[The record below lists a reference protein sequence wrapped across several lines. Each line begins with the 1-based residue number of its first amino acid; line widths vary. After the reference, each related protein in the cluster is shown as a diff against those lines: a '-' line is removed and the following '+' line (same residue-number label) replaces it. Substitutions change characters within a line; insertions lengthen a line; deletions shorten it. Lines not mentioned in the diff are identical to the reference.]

1 MSRLN
6 KSSKL
11 RAVGRRARRTS
22 SANHLRAQIRQLQN
36 KVREQQ
42 RLTDKLPFD
51 STIKYRER
59 LGREEFFY
67 LTFRALSFNQIDG
80 DYVEFGSHG
89 ATTFCLAYHQAAL
102 HRHQAKLWA
111 FDSFQG
117 FPEQRDA
124 LDDHPKW
131 QKGRMSTSLE
141 KFHELCQ
148 SRGVPRTAYTVF
160 PGFFSK
166 VLPTLSKDDA
176 PNNIALAYID
186 CDLYSSTMDVLKF
199 LTPRFKH
206 GMIIAFDDY
215 YCWSDTQASGERMA
229 MMECFGKLDRWELIP
244 HLQFGWHGLS
254 FVVQEKQLNTT
265 FWRPAY

>member
-6 KSSKL
+6 KSQISRKI
-11 RAVGRRARRTS
+11 GRRARKAS
-22 SANHLRAQIRQLQN
+22 SSPRLRAQVRKLQS
-36 KVREQQ
+36 KLREQQ
-42 RLTDKLPFD
+42 QFIDKLPFD

-102 HRHQAKLWA
+102 HRHKAKLWA

-124 LDDHPKW
+124 LDEHPKW
-131 QKGRMSTSLE
+131 QKGRMSTSLD
-141 KFHELCQ
+141 KFHQLCR
-148 SRGVPRTAYTVF
+148 SRGVPRSAYKVF
-160 PGFFSK
+160 PGYFSD
-166 VLPTLSKDDA
+166 VLPNLPVDDA
-176 PNNIALAYID
+176 PDNIALAYVD
-186 CDLYSSTMDVLKF
+186 CDLYSSTMDVLDF

-206 GMIIAFDDY
+206 GMVIAFDDY

-229 MMECFGKLDRWELIP
+229 MMECFGKLQKWELIP

-254 FVVQEKQLNTT
+254 FVVQEKRPGTT
-265 FWRPAY
+265 LWQPSF